1 MRIIRIIKR
10 KKILRLLKKR
20 NIIYGSN
27 LIINGNILLSDTINL
42 QIGDNVKINSGFI
55 NPVGNEVCTSFS
67 TVDNARINIGNNVGM
82 SNATLYARAG
92 INIEDDVIIGG
103 GCRIY
108 DTDFHPIP
116 YEYRVKNLKQEIV
129 SKVVTVKK
137 GAFIGAH
144 TVILKGVEIG
154 EKSVIGAGSVVTKS
168 IPAGEIWAG
177 NPARFIRKIQ

>member
-1 MRIIRIIKR
+1 MRIIALINKQ
-10 KKILRLLKKR
+10 KMLRRLKKN
-20 NIIYGSN
+20 NIVYGSN
-27 LIINGNILLSDTINL
+27 LVINGNILLSDTINL
-42 QIGDNVKINSGFI
+42 LIGDNVKINSGFI

-67 TVDNARINIGNNVGM
+67 TVEGAWIKIGNNVGM
-82 SNATLYARAG
+82 SNVTMYARAG

-108 DTDFHPIP
+108 DTDFHPIQF
-116 YEYRVKNLKQEIV
+116 EHRIKNFKQEIV
-129 SKVVTVKK
+129 SRTINVKK

-144 TVILKGVEIG
+144 TIILKGVEIG
-154 EKSVIGAGSVVTKS
+154 EGSVIGAGSVVTKS